1 MRKWLFL
8 AVITVILVLL
18 RKGFLPL
25 AIGLILAYVLDPYV
39 DWLDRRLKAGR
50 LPCIFFAYVTM
61 LAIVALLFVGFAD
74 IISGNLQNESI
85 IDMVREIGEYYA
97 EHQEL
102 LAEEFGT
109 DWGIKDMTKLM
120 QNLGSG
126 LLKLFIGM
134 IIGVYLLKDKIF
146 FLRLG
151 NQAMHLFLD
160 QKTHGIVREI
170 CYEINAVIASFL
182 RGVFIDSVI
191 VAFLSSLALALLKV
205 DFAVFIGCFAGISNV
220 IPYFGPIIGMVPAV
234 ITGFADGGLIKAA
247 AAAGALFIIQQVECN
262 LIYPR
267 IIGKSTG
274 LHPLFVLITVSV
286 AGYYG
291 GLLSMV
297 LAVPFAGVVKVLVC
311 KWALAQ

>member
-1 MRKWLFL
+1 M
-8 AVITVILVLL
+8 AVAVVLVLL

-25 AIGLILAYVLDPYV
+25 FIGLILAYILDPYV
-39 DWLDRRLKAGR
+39 DWLDRKLKAGR

-120 QNLGSG
+120 QNLGNG